1 MTRFP
6 SRLTLATLILSTGA
20 ALAAPTL
27 TVQATVTG
35 AYTVKARIT
44 TTLPDG
50 VSLGVHLKFRGARGS
65 DPALGTKLWRA
76 KVKNGQVSLTLD
88 ERQATTSLPKGTY
101 DLTVFYSSLWPEN
114 QPFFQKG
121 LKGYVTASTPV
132 TLQGDGLN
140 YRAIRAADPMF
151 ERVWEAYRKQPASM
165 TPVQRLASF
174 QPYGPPEVI
183 RLPNKGSGARAYYFP
198 KIDATY
204 AVMGDQE
211 TIFARGRIY
220 RGVR

>member
-6 SRLTLATLILSTGA
+6 ARLTLATLILSTGA

-27 TVQATVTG
+27 KVQATVTG

-50 VSLGVHLKFRGARGS
+50 VFLGVRLKFRGAQGS

-114 QPFFQKG
+114 QTFFQKG
-121 LKGYVTASTPV
+121 LKEYLKASAPV
-132 TLQGDGLN
+132 TLQADGLD
-140 YRAIRAADPMF
+140 YRAIRAADALS
-151 ERVWEAYRKQPASM
+151 ERVWEGYRDHPIGTTAAQYLAY
-165 TPVQRLASF
+165 F
-174 QPYGPPEVI
+174 QQYGAPEVI
-183 RLPNKGSGARAYYFP
+183 AQPGGGRAYYFP
-198 KIDATY
+198 KLDLTY
-204 AVMGDQE
+204 VVRGDRD
-211 TIFARGRIY
+211 TTLARGRIY
-220 RGVR
+220 RGLK